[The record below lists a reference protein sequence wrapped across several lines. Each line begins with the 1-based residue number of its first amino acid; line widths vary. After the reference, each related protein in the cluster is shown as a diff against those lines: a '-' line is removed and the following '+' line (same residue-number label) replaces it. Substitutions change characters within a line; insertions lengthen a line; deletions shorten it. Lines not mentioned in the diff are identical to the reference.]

1 MSGHH
6 HNHDHGHHHA
16 HPNNKKVLLFSFIII
31 TLYMIVE
38 AVGGFV
44 TNSLALISDAGHMLS
59 DAVALGIALLAFT
72 FGEKAVNTGK
82 TYGYRRFE
90 ILAATLNGITLIAI
104 SLYIFYEAIGR
115 FIHPPEVATVGMLII
130 SIVGLLVNILVAWIM
145 MRGSDTENN
154 LNMRG
159 AYLHVISDMLGSIG
173 AIAAA
178 LLMMFF
184 GWGWA
189 DPLASVIV
197 AVLVLRS
204 GFFVTKS
211 SLHILMEGTPANV
224 DVNDLVQTIKKVDG
238 VHGVH
243 DVHVWSIT
251 SNLNALTAHIVV
263 DGTLTIYEAETL
275 VQNIEH
281 MLEHKDIKHV
291 TLQVESEKHLH
302 DSSVLCT
309 VKGDA
314 PDAHAHHHH

>member
-6 HNHDHGHHHA
+6 HNHDHGHQHA

-90 ILAATLNGITLIAI
+90 ILAATLNGVTLIAI

-173 AIAAA
+173 
-178 LLMMFF
+178 
-184 GWGWA
+184 
-189 DPLASVIV
+189 P
-197 AVLVLRS
+197 
-204 GFFVTKS
+204 
-211 SLHILMEGTPANV
+211 
-224 DVNDLVQTIKKVDG
+224 
-238 VHGVH
+238 
-243 DVHVWSIT
+243 
-251 SNLNALTAHIVV
+251 
-263 DGTLTIYEAETL
+263 
-275 VQNIEH
+275 
-281 MLEHKDIKHV
+281 
-291 TLQVESEKHLH
+291 
-302 DSSVLCT
+302 
-309 VKGDA
+309 
-314 PDAHAHHHH
+314 